1 MKPSH
6 GILILISC
14 LALALLSAATDDN
27 TPKGTQNMPKG
38 HFVVV
43 SSAKK
48 PAPGEIAAYLEPAWQ
63 TFHDVFGVDPAAV
76 KVVVSVTSGAGAPP
90 SQADPD
96 RSGGAPAHEIAWA
109 IKEGEALSSQTFSDL
124 AHEITHIYFIDYM
137 EDQGGLH
144 QAHAWLHEAVAC
156 YAERDPF
163 RRNRE
168 QWAREHLSDRIP
180 LAQLF
185 TMTNP
190 QKTNPLVELTV
201 KLQEKLARGE
211 INVEDMNRQI
221 SDFATTHATELSQVG
236 IRNMTYYSESLSL
249 FEFLLETQGKEFIR
263 TMCQALKAGKSMD
276 DVIRSSKTY
285 PGGIPQLE
293 QAWVA
298 WVQAD
303 RGD

>member
-1 MKPSH
+1 MKPLR

-14 LALALLSAATDDN
+14 LALPLFSAATDDN
-27 TPKGTQNMPKG
+27 TPKGTQNMPKD

-43 SSAKK
+43 SSARK

-63 TFHDVFGVDPAAV
+63 TFHDVFGVDPEAV
-76 KVVVSVTSGAGAPP
+76 KVVVSVTAGAGAPP

-96 RSGGAPAHEIAWA
+96 RSGQAPTHEIAWA
-109 IKEGEALSSQTFSDL
+109 MKEGEPLSSQTFSDL

-168 QWAREHLSDRIP
+168 QWARDHLSDRIP

-201 KLQEKLARGE
+201 KLQEQLARGE
-211 INVEDMNRQI
+211 IKVEDMNRQI
-221 SDFATTHATELSQVG
+221 ADFATTHATELHQAG

-249 FEFLLETQGKEFIR
+249 FEFLLQTQGKAFLR
-263 TMCQALKAGKSMD
+263 TMCQTLKAGKSMD
-276 DVIRSSKTY
+276 DVLRSSKAY
-285 PGGIPQLE
+285 PRGVPQLE
-293 QAWVA
+293 EAWVA
-298 WVQAD
+298 SVQKE
-303 RGD
+303 